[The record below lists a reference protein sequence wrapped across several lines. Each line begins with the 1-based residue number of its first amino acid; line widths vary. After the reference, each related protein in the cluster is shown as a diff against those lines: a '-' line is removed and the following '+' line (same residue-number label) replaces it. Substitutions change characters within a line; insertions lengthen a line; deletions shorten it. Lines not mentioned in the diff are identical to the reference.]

1 MKKILATLLLFM
13 SIIGYSQTNGITYQA
28 VIMNPSGE
36 QLPGVNN
43 TNAPLANKNIC
54 LKFSIIDNNSQYEY
68 VETVQTTTDEFG
80 MVNLIIGTG
89 VQIGGFASSFAN
101 ILWNA
106 NPKSLKVDLSTTG
119 ICSYYTEISNQPFTA
134 VPFALYAV
142 NSESAAALA
151 ALQATV
157 ITNATATTAALALK
171 EDAANKSTTTTLGTS
186 NVLFPTQNAVKTY
199 VDSNITAVN
208 ANNTALQATVT
219 ANATAT
225 TAALAL
231 KEDAANKST
240 TTTLG
245 TSNVLFPTQNAVKT
259 YVDSNITTVNA
270 NNTALQA
277 TVTANATATTAALAL
292 KEDAANK
299 STITTLGTSNV
310 LFPTQNAVK
319 TYVDSNISTVNAN
332 NTALQATVTANAT
345 ATTAALALKE
355 DAANKST
362 TTTLG
367 TSNVL
372 FPTQNA
378 VKTYVD
384 SQVASATIPDANA
397 TTKGKIKLTGDLG
410 GTADAPTVPA
420 LVNKENTINAGTT
433 SQYYRGDKTWQ
444 TLDKTAVGLAN
455 VDNTT
460 DATKPI
466 SAATQTALA
475 LKEDAINKS
484 TTTTLGTSNVL
495 FPTQNAVKTYVD
507 SNITIV
513 NANNTVL
520 QATVVAN
527 ATATT
532 AALALKEDA
541 ANKSTTTTLGTSDS
555 LFPTQNAV
563 KTYVDS
569 NITTVNAN
577 NTALQSTVV
586 ANATA
591 TTAAL
596 ALKEDAINKSTTT
609 TLGTSDL
616 LFPTQN
622 AVKTYVDSNITSVNA
637 NNTALQSTVVANAT
651 ATTAALALKEDAA
664 NKSTTTTLGTSDL
677 LFPTQNAVKTYVD
690 SNITSVNAN
699 NTALQ
704 ATVAANATATT
715 AALALKEDAI
725 NKSTT
730 TTLGTSDLLF
740 PTQNAV
746 KTYVDSNITS
756 VNANNTALQATVA
769 ANATATT
776 AALALKED
784 AINKS
789 TTTTLGT
796 SNILFPTQNAVKT
809 YVDTNNTALQSI
821 VTSNATATTAALALK
836 EDAANKSTTTTL
848 GTSDLLFPTQNAVKT
863 YVDSNIT
870 TVNANNTALQATV
883 TANAT
888 VATNAIAAV
897 QADVNQNESDGDA
910 ADVIL
915 QNNITTLQNTVTSN
929 ATATTAALGLKEDA
943 INKSTDVT
951 LADVSNT
958 KFPTELAVK
967 TFVTNRIANGTA
979 ANVSGIVGIANG
991 GTGSVTQNF
1000 VDLTTNQNISGV
1012 KTFSS
1017 DAAGTNVPDI
1027 NLIVSK
1033 TSGSMTGTNNFLS
1046 VETVIN
1052 PFVYSSQGIIIRKD
1066 DGAKRGF
1073 KLGQEGS
1080 NDGDSVFKIA
1090 SFSDSADFNR
1100 FVIRRDNGN
1109 IGIGNSSPTEKLEV
1123 TGNLKTSGTI
1133 TAGAITI
1140 PNTDG
1145 TPNQVLTT
1153 NGSGTLAWATPSN
1166 SASSL
1171 TGTLAVANGG
1181 TGSSVQ
1187 NFVDLTN
1194 NQNIAGGK
1202 YFANNISANEVSIG
1216 SPGTGSQNTMLGAAS
1231 FGYASPGSNNTGLG
1245 FFTLASLNGGN
1256 DNTAVGTNAIRQG
1269 GTANGSRN
1277 TAVGSVALSNGSGP
1291 NDNTALGYATLAGG
1305 ISGSSNTAV
1314 GSLALQNNTTASYN
1328 VGVGFETLR
1337 STTTGGSNT
1346 AVGRGAMYSNTSG
1359 DVNTAVGEYA
1369 LVSNTNGRYNTS
1381 VGVQAQE
1388 QNTTGQSNTAIG
1400 VAAIDRNT
1408 AGNYNA
1414 VLGAFAGRYIADN
1427 STFNTAIDNSV
1438 LIGALARPLGNNANN
1453 EIVIGYNAIGKGSN
1467 TIQLGNNAITNVN
1480 TSGSITANAEISS
1493 EITANLTI
1501 NNANAEQYKAKVL
1514 ICNPTSPITITFG
1527 NDLPLGFNCMV
1538 LQKSADANKIN
1549 LAGGAGVTIKNRS
1562 NFTATAGNYAMATIV
1577 NIGGGIIVTAG
1588 DMQ

>member
-54 LKFSIIDNNSQYEY
+54 LKFSIIDNNSQSEY
-68 VETVQTTTDEFG
+68 IETVQTTTDEFG
-80 MVNLIIGTG
+80 MVNLVIGTG
-89 VQIGGFASSFAN
+89 VQIGGYASSFSN

-119 ICSYYTEISNQPFTA
+119 ICSYFTEISNQPFTA

-199 VDSNITAVN
+199 VDSNITTVN
-208 ANNTALQATVT
+208 ANNTALQATVAANAT
-219 ANATAT
+219 ATTAALALKEDAINKSTTTTLGTSNVLFPTQNAVKTYVDSNITTVNANNTALQATVAANATAT

-277 TVTANATATTAALAL
+277 TVTANATVTTAALAL

-319 TYVDSNISTVNAN
+319 TYVDSNITTVNAN

-345 ATTAALALKE
+345 VTTAALALKE

-362 TTTLG
+362 ITTLG

-420 LVNKENTINAGTT
+420 LANKENTINAGTT

-507 SNITIV
+507 SNIT
-513 NANNTVL
+513 T
-520 QATVVAN
+520 
-527 ATATT
+527 
-532 AALALKEDA
+532 
-541 ANKSTTTTLGTSDS
+541 
-555 LFPTQNAV
+555 
-563 KTYVDS
+563 
-569 NITTVNAN
+569 
-577 NTALQSTVV
+577 
-586 ANATA
+586 
-591 TTAAL
+591 
-596 ALKEDAINKSTTT
+596 
-609 TLGTSDL
+609 
-616 LFPTQN
+616 
-622 AVKTYVDSNITSVNA
+622 
-637 NNTALQSTVVANAT
+637 
-651 ATTAALALKEDAA
+651 
-664 NKSTTTTLGTSDL
+664 
-677 LFPTQNAVKTYVD
+677 
-690 SNITSVNAN
+690 VNAN

-704 ATVAANATATT
+704 ATVAA
-715 AALALKEDAI
+715 
-725 NKSTT
+725 
-730 TTLGTSDLLF
+730 
-740 PTQNAV
+740 
-746 KTYVDSNITS
+746 
-756 VNANNTALQATVA
+756 
-769 ANATATT
+769 
-776 AALALKED
+776 
-784 AINKS
+784 
-789 TTTTLGT
+789 
-796 SNILFPTQNAVKT
+796 
-809 YVDTNNTALQSI
+809 
-821 VTSNATATTAALALK
+821 NATATTAALALK

-883 TANAT
+883 VANATATTAALALKEDAANKSTTTTLGTSNVLFPTQNAVKTYVDTNNTALQSIVTSNATATTAALALKEDAINKSTTTTLGTSNILFPTQNAVKTYVDSNITTVNANNTALQSIVTSNAT

-1145 TPNQVLTT
+1145 TPNQVLIT
-1153 NGSGTLAWATPSN
+1153 NGSGSLSWSTPSPGGATTVGAID
-1166 SASSL
+1166 SASNANGASITASEL
-1171 TGTLAVANGG
+1171 KLAPADATNGGIVTTGTQTFSGA
-1181 TGSSVQ
+1181 
-1187 NFVDLTN
+1187 
-1194 NQNIAGGK
+1194 K
-1202 YFANNISANEVSIG
+1202 YFTSNISANEVSIG

-1245 FFTLASLNGGN
+1245 FFTLASLNGGD

-1291 NDNTALGYATLAGG
+1291 NDNTALGFATLAGG
-1305 ISGSSNTAV
+1305 ISGGSNTAV

-1359 DVNTAVGEYA
+1359 DVNTAVGEYS

-1400 VAAIDRNT
+1400 VAAIDRNI

-1501 NNANAEQYKAKVL
+1501 DNANAEQYKAKVL

-1562 NFTATAGNYAMATIV
+1562 NYTATAGNYAMATIV